1 MPDQG
6 LSCQRRPTMRQ
17 PYERQ
22 DREDVEGG
30 VAETPLIP
38 AEEDTVPVGEIDTAD
53 DVCPGSGGG
62 TARPEDLSPDD
73 FE

>member
-1 MPDQG
+1 
-6 LSCQRRPTMRQ
+6 MRQ

-30 VAETPLIP
+30 TTETSLAS
-38 AEEDTVPVGEIDTAD
+38 AEEDTVVTGQTDAGD

>member
-1 MPDQG
+1 
-6 LSCQRRPTMRQ
+6 MRQ

-30 VAETPLIP
+30 VAETPLAP
-38 AEEDTVPVGEIDTAD
+38 TEETDTALAGQTNAGD

-62 TARPEDLSPDD
+62 TAHPEDLSPDD